1 MVEGEIV
8 IDETLSKENIRKLL
22 QESISTPKQFLEELK
37 HRFQKISYG
46 IFSGK
51 ELVDQNFGLSY
62 DEHLP
67 LGNFLDEKIKPEEY
81 KVREVSV
88 KRTNFNPRQS

>member
-37 HRFQKISYG
+37 HRF
-46 IFSGK
+46 
-51 ELVDQNFGLSY
+51 
-62 DEHLP
+62 
-67 LGNFLDEKIKPEEY
+67 
-81 KVREVSV
+81 
-88 KRTNFNPRQS
+88 